1 MSIELA
7 DFYKDI
13 FQEVVGYSDTGEFME
28 NAFTN
33 VFCNYLI
40 DAGEFDT
47 FDAAYYK
54 AVKGMKV
61 DGYAGDPSEYDGV
74 LTLVIS
80 DFNDAD
86 EPETLTK
93 TQIDA
98 IFKRL
103 LNFFKACLKED
114 FYIQM
119 EEASSGYGLAQL
131 INSRQQGISRIRLF
145 LVSNRILSG
154 RVTGMEDTKIAGKQ
168 VSYNVWDISRL
179 HRLIAS
185 RKSKEDIEIDL
196 VEEFGEGLP
205 CLPAHVGGDAYES
218 YLAVIPGAMLA
229 ALYEKWGTRLLEQN
243 VRCFLQARAKTNK
256 GMRNTIL
263 NDPNMFFAY
272 NNGVTATA
280 EAVTVSAHDGVT
292 RIDALQN
299 LQIVNGGQTTASIFT
314 TFKKDGAELDKI
326 SVQMKLSVIDPE
338 RAEKVVPLI
347 SQYANTQNTVNA
359 ADFFANHPFH
369 VRMEDFSRRVWAK
382 SPDGTFRET
391 KWFYERA
398 RGQYLDAKTYM
409 TVAEKKKFDAEYPKP
424 QSFTKT
430 DLAKFENVWDLIP
443 HIVSKGAQANFAH
456 FARLIG
462 KRWDSDE
469 TQFNEQ
475 YFCHAMARAL
485 IFRKL
490 EKLVS
495 AQSWYEGGY
504 RANIVAYTL
513 SKLSHLV
520 QESGKVVDYQSIWQN
535 QKLSE
540 EFQSALVEIA
550 SIVQGAILNTPEG
563 MRNISEWAKKESC
576 WVRVQALDIALP
588 NNFKK
593 QLISKSKVKE
603 AAKEARKVQ
612 KIDNGIEAQQKVFEL
627 GAEFWK
633 KCLEWAREKRLLNEK
648 DHQILAVAAQIPNK
662 IPTEKQSIYLT
673 GLIDELAD
681 EACPIVAQLEV
692 T

>member
-7 DFYKDI
+7 DFYKDV
-13 FQEVVGYSDTGEFME
+13 FQEVVGYSETGEFME

-47 FDAAYYK
+47 FDSAYYK
-54 AVKGMKV
+54 AAKGMKV
-61 DGYAGDPSEYDGV
+61 DGYAGDPSENDGV
-74 LTLVIS
+74 LTLAIS
-80 DFNDAD
+80 DFNEAD
-86 EPETLTK
+86 EPERLTK

-103 LNFFKACLKED
+103 LNFYAASLKDD

-119 EEASSGYGLAQL
+119 EETSSGYGLAQM
-131 INSRQQGISRIRLF
+131 INSVQNEISRIRLF
-145 LVSNRILSG
+145 LVSNRLLSE
-154 RVTGMEDTKIAGKQ
+154 RVTGMEETEISGKP

-185 RKSKEDIEIDL
+185 RKSKEDIEIDV

-205 CLPAHVGGDAYES
+205 CLPAHIGGNAYES
-218 YLAVIPGAMLA
+218 YLAVVPGPMLA
-229 ALYEKWGTRLLEQN
+229 SLYEKWGTRLLEQN

-263 NDPNMFFAY
+263 NDPSMFFAY
-272 NNGVTATA
+272 NNGITATA
-280 EAVTVSAHDGVT
+280 DAVSVDNADGVT
-292 RIDALQN
+292 RINSIQN
-299 LQIVNGGQTTASIFT
+299 LQIVNGGQTTASVFT
-314 TFKKDGAELDKI
+314 TKKKDGADLAQI

-347 SQYANTQNTVNA
+347 SEYANTQNTVNA

-369 VRMEDFSRRVWAK
+369 VRMEDFSRRVWAR

-409 TVAEKKKFDAEYPKP
+409 TPGEKKKFDAEFPKA

-430 DLAKFENVWDLIP
+430 DLAKFENVWDCIP
-443 HIVSKGAQANFAH
+443 YIVSKGAQANFAH
-456 FARLIG
+456 FAKLVG
-462 KRWDSDE
+462 KRWESDE

-485 IFRKL
+485 IFRRL

-495 AQSWYEGGY
+495 AQPWYEGGY

-513 SKLSHLV
+513 SKLSDLV
-520 QESGKVVDYQSIWQN
+520 HKSGKVVDFQLIWQS
-535 QKLSE
+535 QKLST
-540 EFQSALVEIA
+540 EFESALIEIA
-550 SIVQGAILNTPEG
+550 SLVQAAILDTPSG

-576 WVRVQALDIALP
+576 WTRVQALNISLP
-588 NNFKK
+588 QNFKK
-593 QLISKSKVKE
+593 QLVSKSVVKQAE
-603 AAKEARKVQ
+603 KEARKIQ
-612 KIDNGIEAQQKVFEL
+612 RIDNGIEAQAKVFEL
-627 GAEFWK
+627 TADFWAN
-633 KCLEWAREKRLLNEK
+633 CLNWARENRLLTEK
-648 DHQILAVAAQIPNK
+648 DHQILAVAAQMPNK

-673 GLIDELAD
+673 GLIDKLGD
-681 EACPIVAQLEV
+681 EACPFVAQL
-692 T
+692 

>member
-1 MSIELA
+1 MSIELQ
-7 DFYKDI
+7 DFYKDF
-13 FQEVVGYSDTGEFME
+13 FQDVVGYSETGDFME

-47 FDAAYYK
+47 FDTAYYK
-54 AVKGMKV
+54 AAKGMKV
-61 DGYAGDPSEYDGV
+61 DGYAGDPVDNDGV

-80 DFNDAD
+80 DFHEGE
-86 EPETLTK
+86 EPESLTK
-93 TQIDA
+93 TQINA

-103 LNFFKACLKED
+103 VNFYTACLHED

-119 EEASSGYGLAQL
+119 EETSSGYGLAQM
-131 INSRQQGISRIRLF
+131 INSCQHRISKIRLF
-145 LVSNRILSG
+145 LVSNRLLSG
-154 RVTGMEDTKIAGKQ
+154 RVTSMENIDIEGVPA
-168 VSYNVWDISRL
+168 SYNVWDISRL

-185 RKSKEDIEIDL
+185 RKTKEDIEIDL
-196 VEEFGEGLP
+196 VREFGEGLP
-205 CLPAHVGGDAYES
+205 CLPAHAGGDAYEA
-218 YLAVIPGAMLA
+218 YLTVVPGPMLA

-256 GMRNTIL
+256 GIRNTIL
-263 NDPNMFFAY
+263 NDPEMFFAY

-280 EAVTVSAHDGVT
+280 EAVMTSDSGGIA
-292 RIDALQN
+292 RINSLRN

-314 TFKKDGAELDKI
+314 AKKKDGAELSHI

-338 RAEKVVPLI
+338 RAEKVVPKI
-347 SQYANTQNTVNA
+347 SEYANTQNTVNA

-369 VRMEDFSRRVWAK
+369 VRMEEFSRRIWAK

-409 TVAEKKKFDAEYPKP
+409 THAEKKEFDAEYPKA

-430 DLAKFENVWDLIP
+430 DLAKFENVWECIP

-456 FARLIG
+456 FAKLVG

-485 IFRKL
+485 IFRRC
-490 EKLVS
+490 EKLIS
-495 AQSWYEGGY
+495 AQPWYEGGY

-513 SKLSHLV
+513 SKFADIV
-520 QESGKVVDYQSIWQN
+520 QKTGKAVDFQKIWIEQSI
-535 QKLSE
+535 SD
-540 EFQSALVEIA
+540 ALVEALTVIA
-550 SIVQGAILNTPEG
+550 KPVQEAILNTPDG
-563 MRNISEWAKKESC
+563 MRNISEWAKKEGC
-576 WVRVQALDIALP
+576 WTRVQALDVSLP
-588 NNFKK
+588 QGFRK

-603 AAKEARKVQ
+603 EQKEARKIQ
-612 KIDNGIEAQQKVFEL
+612 KMDNGIEAQAKVFEI

-633 KCLEWAREKRLLNEK
+633 KCLVWTREQKLLTEK

-662 IPTEKQSIYLT
+662 IPSEKQSIYLT
-673 GLIDELAD
+673 GLLDQLAD
-681 EACPIVAQLEV
+681 EGCPHVAQLENN
-692 T
+692 

>member
-1 MSIELA
+1 MSIELQ
-7 DFYKDI
+7 DFYKDF
-13 FQEVVGYSDTGEFME
+13 FQEVIGYSETGEFME

-47 FDAAYYK
+47 FDTAYYK
-54 AVKGMKV
+54 AAKGMKV
-61 DGYAGDPSEYDGV
+61 DGYAGDPAEYDGV

-80 DFNDAD
+80 DFHEGV
-86 EPETLTK
+86 EPASLTK

-103 LNFFKACLKED
+103 VNFYTACLQED

-119 EEASSGYGLAQL
+119 EETSSGYGLAQL
-131 INSRQQGISRIRLF
+131 INSRQYGIGRIRLF
-145 LVSNRILSG
+145 LVSNRLLSG
-154 RVTGMEDTKIAGKQ
+154 RVTGMDDIEISGKPA
-168 VSYNVWDISRL
+168 SYNVWDISRL

-185 RKSKEDIEIDL
+185 RKTKEDIQIDL

-205 CLPAHVGGDAYES
+205 CLPAHVGGDAYEA
-218 YLAVIPGAMLA
+218 YLTVIPGAMLA

-256 GMRNTIL
+256 GIRSTIL
-263 NDPNMFFAY
+263 NDPDMFFAY

-280 EAVTVSAHDGVT
+280 EAVTTSDTDGVT

-314 TFKKDGAELDKI
+314 AKKKDSADLSHI
-326 SVQMKLSVIDPE
+326 SVQVKLSVIDPE
-338 RAEKVVPLI
+338 RAEKVVPKI
-347 SQYANTQNTVNA
+347 SEFANTQNTVNA

-369 VRMEDFSRRVWAK
+369 VRMEEFSRRVWAR

-398 RGQYLDAKTYM
+398 RGQYLDAKTYL
-409 TVAEKKKFDAEYPKP
+409 TPTQKRKFDAEYPKI

-430 DLAKFENVWDLIP
+430 DLAKFENVWECIP
-443 HIVSKGAQANFAH
+443 HIVSRGAQANFAH
-456 FARLIG
+456 FAKLVG
-462 KRWDSDE
+462 KRWDADE

-485 IFRKL
+485 LFHRC

-495 AQSWYEGGY
+495 AQPWYEGGY

-513 SKLSHLV
+513 SKFADLV
-520 QESGKVVDYQSIWQN
+520 QKTGKAVDFQKIWLEQTVSAE
-535 QKLSE
+535 LVA
-540 EFQSALVEIA
+540 ALVSIA
-550 SIVQGAILNTPEG
+550 EPVQKAILNPPEG

-576 WVRVQALDIALP
+576 WTRVKALDITLP
-588 NNFKK
+588 DNYKK
-593 QLISKSKVKE
+593 QLISLSKDK
-603 AAKEARKVQ
+603 AQKIEARKIQ
-612 KIDNGIEAQQKVFEL
+612 KIDNGIEAQRKVFEL
-627 GAEFWK
+627 GAEFWTN
-633 KCLEWAREKRLLNEK
+633 CREWAREQKVLSET
-648 DHQILAVAAQIPNK
+648 DHQIMAVACSIPNR
-662 IPTEKQSIYLT
+662 IPTELQCIRLT
-673 GLIDELAD
+673 GIMDKLAD
-681 EACPIVAQLEV
+681 EACPYVAALE
-692 T
+692 